1 MTDLTSLPDDL
12 VTPVQSG
19 EISVADLSRYIEK
32 DYYPR
37 EAEVKKKFS
46 RLNLEA
52 LERIH
57 SDLLELFYVT
67 AKFSEESEKISEVIT
82 KLNGEEY
89 TKQLES
95 ARLVAWRSSMSKDY
109 SLIKGI
115 QTLLAEHQQKNNLRP
130 GELTDCNN
138 LEEMRAKIDLYR
150 RLSRDRLEEFYN
162 GQLKLFPIK
171 SYDLSMSCGFWENTG
186 GIDLAIMADDKYLV
200 HVGGKIHRG
209 LTQILT
215 IQGDKE
221 VTERIKEFRE
231 ELGIHPANL
240 TLLLF
245 LKMGQYVGH
254 ENISIR
260 GSASHAY
267 NYTHKNSAFYNI
279 PRDYFRLRVN
289 PTSGL
294 YEFDG
299 KKRDQLLIKFA
310 EKSPVIAQVFE
321 QLDGY
326 LN

>member
-1 MTDLTSLPDDL
+1 MADLTSLPDDL

-19 EISVADLSRYIEK
+19 EISIADLSKYIEK
-32 DYYPR
+32 DYYQR
-37 EAEVKKKFS
+37 QAEVKKKFS

-52 LERIH
+52 LEIIRL
-57 SDLLELFYVT
+57 DLLELFYVT
-67 AKFSEESEKISEVIT
+67 AKFMEESEKIGEIIT

-95 ARLVAWRSSMSKDY
+95 ARLVAWRSSMSRDY
-109 SLIKGI
+109 SLIKGV
-115 QTLLAEHQQKNNLRP
+115 QTLLDEHQQKNNLMP

-162 GQLKLFPIK
+162 GQLKLFPIR
-171 SYDLSMSCGFWENTG
+171 SYDLSMSSGFWENTG
-186 GIDLAIMADDKYLV
+186 GIDLAIMASDKCLV
-200 HVGGKIHRG
+200 HVGGKIHLG

-221 VTERIKEFRE
+221 ATERIEEFRE

-245 LKMGQYVGH
+245 LKLSQYVGH

-267 NYTHKNSAFYNI
+267 NYTFKNSAFYNI

-289 PTSGL
+289 QTSGL

-299 KKRDQLLIKFA
+299 RKRDQLLSKFA
-310 EKSPVIAQVFE
+310 GKSLVIAQVFE
-321 QLDGY
+321 QLDDY